1 MEEAFEEV
9 GVVFMPDEQ
18 TTPVA
23 EPTDGPFDFPTM
35 LVAAERA
42 SILSRRFLSTVAMWC
57 DLFDTAR
64 FERVA
69 EPLPSQDSN
78 YRTKE
83 ELFGVVDEHAL

>member
-9 GVVFMPDEQ
+9 GVVFVSDEEA
-18 TTPVA
+18 TPVA
-23 EPTDGPFDFPTM
+23 EPADGPFDFPPM

-57 DLFDTAR
+57 DLFDAAR

-69 EPLPSQDSN
+69 EPVCIGG
-78 YRTKE
+78 
-83 ELFGVVDEHAL
+83 FVVK